1 MTDDGARERQQG
13 QDVGTPAGERGIP
26 AGHVRPGSDPE
37 AAALFAGLLADLAP
51 RVSLFVRRGFFEP
64 LVPLCV
70 EGDTLTL
77 LARTA
82 FSRDWVRDHYLDELN
97 RSVASVGGVGLQV
110 AVVHDEGLASLLP
123 ELESEPEPE
132 PEPPPPPASVR
143 PTGGEVVRP
152 RWSRPPDAPRAA
164 PAAEPARTKGA
175 SLNPRYTFDSFVAG
189 PSNAMAAQAC
199 RAVAEAPGE
208 RYSPLFLFGKTG
220 LGKTHLLHA
229 LGHEARPRHRP
240 GLRVVYMSAEQWVNE
255 YIHDIRHQQFDAFRR
270 RYRSGC
276 DLLLIDDI
284 QFLAGKDASQ
294 DEFFHTFNSLHDRH
308 RQIVVTA
315 DRYPHEIEGLE
326 QRLQTRLSWGL
337 IADIQAPEME
347 TRVAIL
353 ERKAETLGLPLDGD
367 VIRYLADHIVT
378 SVRALEGALVR
389 LSAYAQVTGARLDLK
404 AAKQYL
410 RPVMPHKRDL
420 TLDQV
425 VQVVAGYYDLTAAEL
440 RGKSRQRRLALG
452 RQMAM
457 YLGRKHLGLSLPE
470 IGRYFARDHTTVLA
484 SVRKIAGLVATDAGT
499 QAVVGRLERDLL

>member
-1 MTDDGARERQQG
+1 MTDDGARERHERHLAAA
-13 QDVGTPAGERGIP
+13 DAGEPPLP
-26 AGHVRPGSDPE
+26 ASLARPGSDPE
-37 AAALFAGLLADLAP
+37 AAALFAGVLAELAP

-64 LVPLCV
+64 LVPLSV
-70 EGDTLTL
+70 DDDTLTL

-82 FSRDWVRDHYLDELN
+82 FSRDWVRDHYLDELH
-97 RSVASVGGVGLQV
+97 RSVTAVGGPSLQV
-110 AVVHDEGLASLLP
+110 AVVYDERLAATLP
-123 ELESEPEPE
+123 EPPPEAEPEPE
-132 PEPPPPPASVR
+132 PVTEQAPPSGA
-143 PTGGEVVRP
+143 EVVRP
-152 RWSRPPDAPRAA
+152 RWNRPPEAPRST
-164 PAAEPARTKGA
+164 PAGEPTRARGA
-175 SLNPRYTFDSFVAG
+175 SLNPRYTFESFVAG

-229 LGHEARPRHRP
+229 LGHEARRHRP

-294 DEFFHTFNSLHDRH
+294 DEFFHTFNSLHDSR

-353 ERKAETLGLPLDGD
+353 ERKAETLGLPLETD

-420 TLDQV
+420 SLEQV
-425 VQVVAGYYDLTAAEL
+425 VTVVAGYYDLSVSEL

-470 IGRYFARDHTTVLA
+470 IGRYFGRDHTTVLA